1 MAGSSASRGLPNQP
15 NRQPPPEY
23 EYGGCPL
30 CRRPRRFL
38 PQRFGLL
45 SCVDCGLVVSPD
57 IWIPR
62 IDEIMD
68 DAWFGED
75 WDPAASPWL
84 RWFEAV
90 GNRRM
95 FKRVRHAGPSGSLLE
110 VGFGSGTFLAYM
122 QARGWRVQGC
132 DLSQSACRRAAR
144 RWAVPTHWGEVS
156 SLPKDA
162 RYDLVVMSH
171 ILEHVQDPL
180 AMLGEIRERM
190 SQGGYL
196 CATVPNIACWE
207 ARLSGWI
214 GYQPYHFTYF
224 SCKTLTETFV
234 RSGLHIESVST
245 HEQFAS
251 WFQSLAATAIPRLGG
266 AARKEMRARLRQRS
280 GTSAVEH
287 AYRAALVGFGL
298 LSLPFRRVQGRLG
311 RGDEVI
317 LLARNVS

>member
-1 MAGSSASRGLPNQP
+1 MAGFPVRRGSPIQP
-15 NRQPPPEY
+15 DRQPSY
-23 EYGGCPL
+23 EGCPL
-30 CRRPRRFL
+30 CRAPREFL
-38 PQRFGLL
+38 PERFGLL
-45 SCVDCGLVVSPD
+45 SCVGCGLVVSPD

-62 IDEIMD
+62 IDEILD

-84 RWFEAV
+84 RWFESI

-95 FKRVRHAGPSGSLLE
+95 YKRVQHAGNGGSLLE

-132 DLSQSACRRAAR
+132 DLSQSVCRRAAG

-156 SLPKDA
+156 SLPKDI

-180 AMLGEIRERM
+180 GMLGEIRQRM
-190 SQGGYL
+190 NHGGYL
-196 CATVPNIACWE
+196 YVTVPNVACWE

-224 SCKTLTETFV
+224 SQETLTSAFV
-234 RSGLHIESVST
+234 RSGFHIEFVST

-251 WFQSLAATAIPRLGG
+251 WFQSVAGTLIPQLGG
-266 AARKEMRARLRQRS
+266 AARKETRARLRRRS
-280 GTSAVEH
+280 RTSLIEH
-287 AYRAALVGFGL
+287 VYRSALVGFGVATW
-298 LSLPFRRVQGRLG
+298 PFRRLQGRLG

-317 LLARNVS
+317 VLARSFS

>member
-1 MAGSSASRGLPNQP
+1 MAGTSASGGLSPQP
-15 NRQPPPEY
+15 NSRPDY
-23 EYGGCPL
+23 EGCPL
-30 CRRPRRFL
+30 CRRPCEFL
-38 PQRFGLL
+38 PSRYGLL
-45 SCVDCGLVVSPD
+45 RCADCGLVLSPD
-57 IWIPR
+57 IWIPQ

-68 DAWFGED
+68 GAWFGED

-84 RWFEAV
+84 RWFEAI

-95 FKRVRHAGPSGSLLE
+95 FDRVRHAGEGGSLLE

-132 DLSQSACRRAAR
+132 DLSQSVCRRAAG

-180 AMLGEIRERM
+180 GMLGEIRQRM
-190 SQGGYL
+190 NPGGYL
-196 CATVPNIACWE
+196 YVTVPNIDCWE
-207 ARLSGWI
+207 ARLPGWI
-214 GYQPYHFTYF
+214 GYQPYHVTYF
-224 SCKTLTETFV
+224 SRETLTAASIRAGF
-234 RSGLHIESVST
+234 HIESIWT

-251 WFQSLAATAIPRLGG
+251 WFQSIAGTVFPQLGG
-266 AARKEMRARLRQRS
+266 AARKETRARLHRRS
-280 GTSAVEH
+280 GTSLVEH

-298 LSLPFRRVQGRLG
+298 VSLPLRRLQGRLG

-317 LLARNVS
+317 MLARHSS